1 MLTPTRGIAPAS
13 SLEALISTSNKS
25 PLTRTTPDNSSTS
38 FAEQLA
44 KSLESYLGQTPS
56 GSHLQIDIS
65 PQQGPISGT
74 RQFIVTVKDASDAP
88 AIPGSSGTAVPV
100 STAVS
105 ATTASTS
112 APGTIIDVSGMLMF
126 SGIPKPPPPESAV
139 GPVDPPITNEVDAYW
154 AAQPKEVQELRTIDD
169 YVARGEK
176 GQELAQKGF
185 VIDSAIMLQ
194 RWDPYMTMKDRKEE
208 GYTWVPA
215 LGQDGVPLAPGL
227 SFPGMAK
234 YDAKNPPPGSIQ
246 VSTDFAKGLEY
257 TSIGARPAHP
267 GDPAVS

>member
-25 PLTRTTPDNSSTS
+25 PLTRATPDTSSTS

-44 KSLESYLGQTPS
+44 KSLESYLGQAPS
-56 GSHLQIDIS
+56 GPHLQIDIS

-74 RQFIVTVKDASDAP
+74 RQFIVTVKDASDSP
-88 AIPGSSGTAVPV
+88 AVPVAASAAVPV
-100 STAVS
+100 STAVP
-105 ATTASTS
+105 AAPANAS
-112 APGTIIDVSGMLMF
+112 APGTIDVSGMLMF
-126 SGIPKPPPPESAV
+126 SGIPKPPPPESTT
-139 GPVDPPITNEVDAYW
+139 GPIEPPITNEVDAYW

-227 SFPGMAK
+227 SFPGMAT
-234 YDAKNPPPGSIQ
+234 YDAKNPPPGSIP